1 MKIEDIVPTPTKETR
16 KTRKMFFNP
25 ETGEYIDYNAA
36 YRLKKKGIDLFQ
48 NAVDVPDREDSRAPI
63 LEERMKFVNL
73 TLEMLTKITNE

>member
-1 MKIEDIVPTPTKETR
+1 MKFEDITPSPTKEAR
-16 KTRKMFFNP
+16 KTRKMFFDP
-25 ETGEYIDYNAA
+25 EKGEYIDYHAA

>member
-25 ETGEYIDYNAA
+25 ETGEYIDYHAA

>member
-16 KTRKMFFNP
+16 KTRKMFFDP
-25 ETGEYIDYNAA
+25 EKGEYIDYHAA

-48 NAVDVPDREDSRAPI
+48 NAVDVPDGRDSRAPI

>member
-16 KTRKMFFNP
+16 KTHKMFFNP
-25 ETGEYIDYNAA
+25 ETGEYIDYHAA

>member
-25 ETGEYIDYNAA
+25 ETGEYIGYNAA

-48 NAVDVPDREDSRAPI
+48 NAVDVPDERDSRALI

>member
-25 ETGEYIDYNAA
+25 ETGEYIDYHAA

-48 NAVDVPDREDSRAPI
+48 NAVDVPDDDRTSI
-63 LEERMKFVNL
+63 LEERLRLVNL
-73 TLEMLTKITNE
+73 TLEMLTKAINE

>member
-48 NAVDVPDREDSRAPI
+48 NAVDVPDGRDSRTPI
-63 LEERMKFVNL
+63 LEERIRCFKIAV
-73 TLEMLTKITNE
+73 EMLTKITNE